1 MWLLTLRKVFP
12 GGSGMVKNL
21 PGMWETTVRS
31 LGWKD
36 PLGKK
41 MATHSSILTWRITW
55 TEEPGRLQSVGSQ
68 ELDKTHQLIHSFH
81 YLTLSK
87 ATSQGNSQTQLW
99 VTSHIWQMEEEAPQ
113 PCLKGNL
120 IGEPQYPLQ
129 LSYYFTLLI
138 YLRVEIANHNNVSIL
153 AEIIY

>member
-99 VTSHIWQMEEEAPQ
+99 VTSGKHLTDGGRSTSALLERESDWWTTVSTTAIILLHLINLP
-113 PCLKGNL
+113 KGRN
-120 IGEPQYPLQ
+120 
-129 LSYYFTLLI
+129 S
-138 YLRVEIANHNNVSIL
+138 
-153 AEIIY
+153 

>member
-21 PGMWETTVRS
+21 PGMWETTVQY

-55 TEEPGRLQSVGSQ
+55 IEEPGRLQSVGSQ
-68 ELDKTHQLIHSFH
+68 ELDKAHQLIHSFH

-99 VTSHIWQMEEEAPQ
+99 VTSGKHLTDGGRSTSALLERESDWWTTVSTTAIILLHLINLP
-113 PCLKGNL
+113 KGRN
-120 IGEPQYPLQ
+120 
-129 LSYYFTLLI
+129 S
-138 YLRVEIANHNNVSIL
+138 
-153 AEIIY
+153 

>member
-99 VTSHIWQMEEEAPQ
+99 VTSGKHLTDGGRSTSGLLERESDWWTTVSTTAIILLHLINLP
-113 PCLKGNL
+113 KGRN
-120 IGEPQYPLQ
+120 
-129 LSYYFTLLI
+129 S
-138 YLRVEIANHNNVSIL
+138 
-153 AEIIY
+153 

>member
-41 MATHSSILTWRITW
+41 MATHASILTWRITW

-99 VTSHIWQMEEEAPQ
+99 VTSGKHLTDGGRSTSALLERESDWWTTVSTTAIILLHLINLP
-113 PCLKGNL
+113 KGRN
-120 IGEPQYPLQ
+120 
-129 LSYYFTLLI
+129 S
-138 YLRVEIANHNNVSIL
+138 
-153 AEIIY
+153 